1 MSVSASV
8 SAQQESGYI
17 FEDSAFLRVWQ
28 GLMTARVMIA
38 LLLLVLQ
45 ATRYFLYGVA
55 QPWLVA
61 LCLAYLVQALFVRLW
76 RRPQPPGR
84 TFDVPWGWTIGVD
97 LAVFCLIELF
107 QTSSVN
113 YSPLFA
119 IPVLIAAVMGS
130 SLLALGTAAGVS
142 LLLLGNAYMLML
154 RQDIGA
160 PSVYVQPALTGAG
173 YLILAFLTNQL
184 SSRLWREEQSARR
197 SQRMARIQTQVN
209 ELVIEFL
216 DDGVLVV
223 DRDGMVRTVNPAA
236 RQLLGW
242 PAAPGAPLALAQ
254 SGVLALH
261 EVAMQ
266 TFADGMAQSADVVL
280 LVDPPD
286 ATPQERRSGARISR
300 PVHARTRLTTSDELK
315 AERLCVMFLQDLR
328 DVQAR
333 IRIEKL
339 AAMGRM
345 SASVAHEIRNPL
357 AAISQAN
364 ALLDEDLTDTAH
376 KRLTGMVQQNV
387 ARLGQ
392 IVDDVLDIS
401 QVQRHDASLEA
412 PSLALDAAVQSA
424 CEEWARQTGNHQRLK
439 LQLSLGGAQV
449 VFDAAHLR
457 RLLVNLLDNAARYAS
472 TRADAI
478 QVSSGPGD
486 VGAPDALTLRVW
498 SDGAPIEPGVRA
510 HLFEPFFSSQSRSSG
525 LGLYICRELCERH
538 GAAIGYQR
546 SARQPGADALEGNE
560 FFVEFRATAQGAAL
574 ASAPIIAA

>member
-1 MSVSASV
+1 MNRSAP
-8 SAQQESGYI
+8 ARQESGYI

-38 LLLLVLQ
+38 LLLLMLQ
-45 ATRYFLYGVA
+45 TTRYLLSGVV

-61 LCLAYLVQALFVRLW
+61 LCLGYLGQTLFVRLW

-84 TFDVPWGWTIGVD
+84 TFDLPWRWTIGAD
-97 LAVFCLIELF
+97 LVVFCLLELG

-113 YSPLFA
+113 YTPLFA

-130 SLLALGTAAGVS
+130 GLLALGTAAGVS
-142 LLLLGNAYMLML
+142 LLLLGDAYMLFV
-154 RQDIGA
+154 RQDLGS
-160 PSVYVQPALTGAG
+160 PSVLVQPALTGAG

-184 SSRLWREEQSARR
+184 ASRLWREEQSARR
-197 SQRMARIQTQVN
+197 SQRVARIQTQVN

-223 DRDGMVRTVNPAA
+223 DREGTVRTVNPAA
-236 RQLLGW
+236 RRLLGW
-242 PAAPGAPLALAQ
+242 PARPGAPLALAE
-254 SGVLALH
+254 SGMQALH
-261 EVAMQ
+261 EVAMR
-266 TFADGMAQSADVVL
+266 TFADGVAQSAEVAL
-280 LVDPPD
+280 LLEPLDP
-286 ATPQERRSGARISR
+286 TPEESRLGSRISR

-333 IRIEKL
+333 IRTEKL

-345 SASVAHEIRNPL
+345 SAAVAHEIRNPL

-364 ALLDEDLTDTAH
+364 ALLDEDLTDAAH
-376 KRLTGMVQQNV
+376 KRLTGMVRQNV

-401 QVQRHDASLEA
+401 QVQRHGASGA
-412 PSLALDAAVQSA
+412 GPSLALDAAVQSA
-424 CEEWARQTGNHQRLK
+424 CEEWARQTGNHRRLK
-439 LQLSLGGAQV
+439 LHLSLGGALAT
-449 VFDAAHLR
+449 FDAAHLR
-457 RLLVNLLDNAARYAS
+457 RLLINLLDNAARHAS
-472 TRADAI
+472 AQADAI
-478 QVSSGPGD
+478 LVSSGPGHA
-486 VGAPDALTLRVW
+486 GAQHALALQVW

-510 HLFEPFFSSQSRSSG
+510 HLFEPFFSSQSRSTG

-546 SARQPGADALEGNE
+546 AARRRGPDALEGNE
-560 FFVEFRATAQGAAL
+560 FFVGFRAAGQSADL